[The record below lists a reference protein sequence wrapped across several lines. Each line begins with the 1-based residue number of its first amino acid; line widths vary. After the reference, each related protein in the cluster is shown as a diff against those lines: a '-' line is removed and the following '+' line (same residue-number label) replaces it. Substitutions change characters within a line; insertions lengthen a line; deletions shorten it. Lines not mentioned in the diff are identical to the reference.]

1 MKIQTIIA
9 AGLLFGFTLPPAAA
23 QNVTTTPTAGN
34 TAAVVN
40 SLGAIDDKR
49 AVTVTGTVKYVRLV
63 GERSRIQLLVTDQQ
77 GHVQEWSLEGPRGGA
92 FAAFGQ
98 RTRMIQQFDKIS
110 VVLHPLKDNSA
121 GGETVSLAAA
131 N

>member
-1 MKIQTIIA
+1 MKIQTIV
-9 AGLLFGFTLPPAAA
+9 AGLLLGFALVSAAA
-23 QNVTTTPTAGN
+23 QTVSVAPGAGN
-34 TAAVVN
+34 IGAVVN
-40 SLGAIDDKR
+40 SLGPVDDKR

-110 VVLHPLKDNSA
+110 VVVHPLKDNSA
-121 GGETVSLAAA
+121 GGETVSLVAA